1 VGRFDPIAS
10 EGLGSCYFAEQPEG
24 CFLEVFK
31 SFTGL
36 IPKKEVEA
44 RLILR
49 AEMPREIHLADCTS
63 ERARAWG
70 ITGEIHSTP
79 HYEETQAWAHAF
91 ARAGFGGVRYLLRHD
106 PAQRMVGVAL
116 FGPAGSPEGFP
127 HDPGVPIGADLIDR
141 VAERFGIRVW

>member
-1 VGRFDPIAS
+1 M
-10 EGLGSCYFAEQPEG
+10 
-24 CFLEVFK
+24 EVFK
-31 SFTGL
+31 SFTGV
-36 IPKKEVEA
+36 IPSKEIEA

-49 AEMPREIHLADCTS
+49 TEMPREIHLADCTS

-91 ARAGFGGVRYLLRHD
+91 VCAGFDGVRYLLRHD
-106 PAQRMVGVAL
+106 PSQRMAGVAL

-127 HDPGVPIGADLIDR
+127 ESPGAPIETDLIDQ
-141 VAERFGIRVW
+141 VTKRFGLRVW